1 MHVAM
6 DVQCF
11 NSVQKEFVSVMDE
24 LETSSVHPCNASKLV
39 VSKLNF
45 VVNYTVVAKYSVHYK
60 RRKHTP
66 STVDCKMTVSIE

>member
-39 VSKLNF
+39 VSKMNF
-45 VVNYTVVAKYSVHYK
+45 VVNDTLVNIACTTKGESILPQLWIAK
-60 RRKHTP
+60 
-66 STVDCKMTVSIE
+66 